1 MYMRPNNPV
10 VLSIDAAQ
18 MGGADNSFNVIQAW
32 TSGAENHFLFAQ
44 WRQRAGYNELH
55 AAYKSFL
62 RKYRPSAVLIED
74 AANGSALIA
83 DARLKASVNISA
95 VKPDGRPKA
104 ARLLDHTAT
113 IRKKRIHVL
122 DEAELRNAFVS
133 EVVGFPGEFDDQVD
147 AMSPYL
153 SFMATKPLLKLP
165 PPPAIAVGVGFSL
178 GPLSP
183 LSLTTGRTFT
193 SAPKIFNR

>member
-1 MYMRPNNPV
+1 YYRRQAGWPTESSASARPHGNNP
-10 VLSIDAAQ
+10 
-18 MGGADNSFNVIQAW
+18 
-32 TSGAENHFLFAQ
+32 
-44 WRQRAGYNELH
+44 
-55 AAYKSFL
+55 
-62 RKYRPSAVLIED
+62 
-74 AANGSALIA
+74 
-83 DARLKASVNISA
+83 
-95 VKPDGRPKA
+95 
-104 ARLLDHTAT
+104 
-113 IRKKRIHVL
+113 KKRIHVL

-147 AMSPYL
+147 AMSQYL

>member
-1 MYMRPNNPV
+1 MLPKRAELITVSMSFRHGPQRQKTISYSRSGGNGPATMNCVPPISRFCENIDRVRCSSRTPQMVQRSLRMRGEKRQSILSPSSRMAETESSASARPHGNNP
-10 VLSIDAAQ
+10 
-18 MGGADNSFNVIQAW
+18 
-32 TSGAENHFLFAQ
+32 
-44 WRQRAGYNELH
+44 
-55 AAYKSFL
+55 
-62 RKYRPSAVLIED
+62 
-74 AANGSALIA
+74 
-83 DARLKASVNISA
+83 
-95 VKPDGRPKA
+95 
-104 ARLLDHTAT
+104 
-113 IRKKRIHVL
+113 KKRIHVL

-147 AMSPYL
+147 AMSQYL